1 MLQNAVQ
8 FAAKRKA
15 KCCKMRADKRKY
27 PPQWHKYPPQWHKQT
42 LLEPLKTWHK
52 RAKQPLNSGILGAK
66 SGYLE
71 LKIYELATKLERQNG
86 AKRRF

>member
-15 KCCKMRADKRKY
+15 KCCKMQADK
-27 PPQWHKYPPQWHKQT
+27 HKYTLQWHKQN
-42 LLEPLKTWHK
+42 LSEPPKAWHK

-66 SGYLE
+66 SEFLE
-71 LKIYELATKLERQNG
+71 LEKYELATKLERQNG